1 LPHRTVGERA
11 AAPDFGTGYSSLSY
25 LRRLDVDSVKIDRS
39 FVAGIGDGPRDAALV
54 RSIIGLGH
62 ALRLTMV
69 AEGVEDAQQERF
81 LRDAGCELAQGRLF
95 GRPAPLVARGPNG
108 SAPASSVSGTT

>member
-1 LPHRTVGERA
+1 
-11 AAPDFGTGYSSLSY
+11 
-25 LRRLDVDSVKIDRS
+25 
-39 FVAGIGDGPRDAALV
+39 
-54 RSIIGLGH
+54 
-62 ALRLTMV
+62 MV